1 MADKLGNVVFELSRF
16 LRQNAEI
23 ASERRR
29 HPEIGRE
36 RIVRPVFIV
45 GINRSG
51 TTFLHRLLARD
62 RRFWALRLYELISS
76 VLPGGGYGTVAGS
89 PRS

>member
-1 MADKLGNVVFELSRF
+1 MADKLGNVVFELIRF

-45 GINRSG
+45 WINRSG

-62 RRFWALRLYELISS
+62 RRF
-76 VLPGGGYGTVAGS
+76 
-89 PRS
+89 

>member
-16 LRQNAEI
+16 RRQNAEI

-45 GINRSG
+45 GINRRG
-51 TTFLHRLLARD
+51 TIFLHRLLARD
-62 RRFWALRLYELISS
+62 RRFWALRLYELIRP
-76 VLPGGGYGTVAGS
+76 VLPGGGYGTVVGS
-89 PRS
+89 RRS